1 MNIGIIQQLLK
12 SGNPQQMIMN
22 MMTPQQKQMAQAFLN
37 NPNRE
42 EALKELMKQN
52 NVSQEQVNA
61 VKQVMTNGINKN

>member
-1 MNIGIIQQLLK
+1 MNINFLQQIMK

-42 EALKELMKQN
+42 EALKDLMKQN
-52 NVSQEQVNA
+52 NVSEEQVNS
-61 VKQVMTNGINKN
+61 VKSVLR

>member
-1 MNIGIIQQLLK
+1 MNINFLQQLMK

-42 EALKELMKQN
+42 QALQDLMKQN
-52 NVSQEQVNA
+52 NVSQDQVNS
-61 VKQVMTNGINKN
+61 VKSMFK